1 MKKSISLILKI
12 VVALVVLALAAKAVA
27 ARLATDPASAAPPTP
42 PPASVTVETLT
53 PRKAPTWTEF
63 SGRMQAVDYAEIRPE
78 VSGRITEVRFQ
89 DGQTVQAGDILFVI
103 DPRPFQAAVD
113 RDKAN
118 IASAQS
124 KLQLAKF
131 DQQRAQSLITSHAI
145 AQSDLDKYND
155 EEHGAEAS
163 LAAATAELAQAQ
175 VDLDHAYV
183 TAPIAG
189 RLSRVEITLGN
200 FVQAGANAPLLTS
213 VVSNDGIY
221 ADFEVDEQTY
231 LKAIRASAA
240 QGTTAASLPVQV
252 VAQGDDHLYTGNLES
267 FDNHIDT
274 VSGTIRARAKF
285 ANRDGA
291 LVPGMFVTVKL
302 GEGHDGMALLV
313 PDRAVSS
320 DQSKKFVFVV
330 EAGNKVSYREVE
342 LGAQVGSS
350 RIVEK
355 GLSAGDRIVVDGI
368 QHIHPADVVDPHDIG
383 STGQLTSSNN

>member
-1 MKKSISLILKI
+1 MKKAISLVLKI
-12 VVALVVLALAAKAVA
+12 VTALVILGFVTKAVL
-27 ARLATDPASAAPPTP
+27 ARLATDPASAAPPAS
-42 PPASVTVETLT
+42 PPANVTVETLT

-78 VSGRITEVRFQ
+78 VTGRITEVRFH
-89 DGQTVQAGDILFVI
+89 DGQTVKAGDILFVI
-103 DPRPFQAAVD
+103 DPRPFQAAAD
-113 RDKAN
+113 RDQAN
-118 IASAQS
+118 VASAQS

-145 AQSDLDKYND
+145 AQSDLDKFND

-163 LAAATAELAQAQ
+163 LAAARAELAQAQ

-183 TAPIAG
+183 TAPISG

-200 FVQAGANAPLLTS
+200 LVQAGANAPLLTS
-213 VVSNDGIY
+213 IVSNDGIY
-221 ADFEVDEQTY
+221 ADFDVDEQTY
-231 LKAIRASAA
+231 LKAVRAFTANSA
-240 QGTTAASLPVQV
+240 GESSLPVQL
-252 VAQGDDHLYTGNLES
+252 VAQGDDHLYSGNLES

-302 GEGHDGMALLV
+302 GNSHDGLALLV

-330 EAGNKVSYREVE
+330 DAANKVSYREVE
-342 LGAQVGSS
+342 LGAQVGSN

-355 GLSAGDRIVVDGI
+355 GLAAGDRVVVDGV
-368 QHIHPADVVDPHDIG
+368 QHIHPADTVDPHEISAAD
-383 STGQLTSSNN
+383 QLSSN